1 MAEVPASGEQ
11 AEEPPVQGM
20 AQKGVVS
27 TLLSDGGSAILG
39 AIDAINEQRQSV
51 GKRAITKR
59 RCFAHNTRMPLS
71 KGGGKR
77 GGKGSFCRYLLDHG
91 CPAKVMAKIMDK
103 IFKFNYLPCAETFKV
118 ATNLLISE
126 YKEHLNEHVLAEYL
140 DPNNPNKIGGR
151 AANQFQGQNGST
163 QGVERRGGNI
173 KKKITSR
180 LKRLPGSEQTNP
192 IHIMLAV
199 GDDKFFRFSKGTET
213 CASIPEEKPGD
224 MNFIKSLANWKEGQA
239 ITSDIRF
246 MLFRDSETRP
256 VNSNACIGVKEA
268 TFTAY
273 IPTMSNV
280 YTTLREMRLADQLLA
295 AGESLAA
302 QNLSGNVDYNSKEVD
317 FWRREYSQ
325 LSEGDKVQLKTLLAS
340 KFAEHTIAS
349 KPGES
354 CYDYLL
360 RHCQRFP
367 KKDRGDLLKSGFGV
381 KKLSTLKSEKRQLD
395 DEKKWAVQPQS
406 KKNRGKKGKKTKGI
420 NESVEPQPHN
430 FELGSSLED
439 LGVSIDVDVG
449 DDLDIEDLWG
459 VLNLLDSDMFDMK
472 EVATLKLANR
482 DARVSLNGELGDWI
496 KIEVKGSS
504 VSEGADSD
512 GTMSV
517 RCNCNRCNFDGSCQF
532 VTTFNAIQFGKVP
545 RCLGAEDAF
554 SWTAQV
560 ARAGRIANRLNI
572 DVCTPASK

>member
-1 MAEVPASGEQ
+1 MGMGAQTPVCRCRLSGTLRTTTFLLPDSTAAILSYSVYSMAEAVEEAGTTEAVAV
-11 AEEPPVQGM
+11 AEVGQTCDDVFHPF
-20 AQKGVVS
+20 
-27 TLLSDGGSAILG
+27 LLTHLYTSQQPG
-39 AIDAINEQRQSV
+39 A
-51 GKRAITKR
+51 
-59 RCFAHNTRMPLS
+59 
-71 KGGGKR
+71 
-77 GGKGSFCRYLLDHG
+77 
-91 CPAKVMAKIMDK
+91 
-103 IFKFNYLPCAETFKV
+103 
-118 ATNLLISE
+118 
-126 YKEHLNEHVLAEYL
+126 
-140 DPNNPNKIGGR
+140 GGR
-151 AANQFQGQNGST
+151 SSPPLPISIWSDILQMLGVTELFSNAVTTQDIYGVPIDDGEFIINDSRGTRVSPVLRVRQNA
-163 QGVERRGGNI
+163 V
-173 KKKITSR
+173 
-180 LKRLPGSEQTNP
+180 EQTTRRP
-192 IHIMLAV
+192 SLFELQDEAV
-199 GDDKFFRFSKGTET
+199 LSWQE
-213 CASIPEEKPGD
+213 IQ
-224 MNFIKSLANWKEGQA
+224 NWE
-239 ITSDIRF
+239 DE
-246 MLFRDSETRP
+246 LE
-256 VNSNACIGVKEA
+256 
-268 TFTAY
+268 
-273 IPTMSNV
+273 
-280 YTTLREMRLADQLLA
+280 
-295 AGESLAA
+295 
-302 QNLSGNVDYNSKEVD
+302 
-317 FWRREYSQ
+317 
-325 LSEGDKVQLKTLLAS
+325 EGDKVQLKTLLAS

-472 EVATLKLANR
+472 DVATLKLANR

-517 RCNCNRCNFDGSCQF
+517 RCDCNRCNFDGSCQF